1 MAECQLPKLNTRV
14 RFPSPAP
21 AQKRPFGHEARLPA
35 GLLSRTGRFFASK
48 SNPLTLGFDLGDVR
62 HVGASFLSLAPTFF
76 KSQSALIPLLLL
88 FQAANASLV
97 CGLRTWSGVFFVNT
111 IKKAGN
117 LFRGSLQCVYLLY
130 ARPQTFL
137 KKVLIFKKIY
147 AKISNAFM
155 RSDPHKEKEVNIQ

>member
-1 MAECQLPKLNTRV
+1 MSASQAEHAGSIPVTCSSSETPLLARIPAFRRGFLAGRGVSSLQNRTRLRWASIWGTLGTLEQASYCLLRLFSKVRV
-14 RFPSPAP
+14 RSFRCSSFSSR
-21 AQKRPFGHEARLPA
+21 KRFA
-35 GLLSRTGRFFASK
+35 GLRLE
-48 SNPLTLGFDLGDVR
+48 DLER
-62 HVGASFLSLAPTFF
+62 RIFC
-76 KSQSALIPLLLL
+76 QY
-88 FQAANASLV
+88 N
-97 CGLRTWSGVFFVNT
+97 
-111 IKKAGN
+111 KKAGN

>member
-1 MAECQLPKLNTRV
+1 MSASQAEHAGSIPVTCSSSETPLWAR
-14 RFPSPAP
+14 SPAFRRGFLAGRGVSSLP
-21 AQKRPFGHEARLPA
+21 NRTRL
-35 GLLSRTGRFFASK
+35 RWASIWG
-48 SNPLTLGFDLGDVR
+48 TLGTSEQ
-62 HVGASFLSLAPTFF
+62 ASYRLLRLFQKSECAHSAAP
-76 KSQSALIPLLLL
+76 P